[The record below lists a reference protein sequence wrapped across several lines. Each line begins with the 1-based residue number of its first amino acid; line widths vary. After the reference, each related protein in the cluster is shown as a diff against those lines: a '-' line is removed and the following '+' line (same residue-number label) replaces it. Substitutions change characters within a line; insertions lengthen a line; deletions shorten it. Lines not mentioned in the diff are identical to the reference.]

1 MLNDLHYSIR
11 TLLKNP
17 GFTAVAVLT
26 LALGIGANTAIFS
39 LLNALILRE
48 LPVREPHRLVALS
61 TITPKGQPAGL
72 SYLMF
77 EEIRQ
82 QKVFSSLFT
91 WSGEVLYNLEANGK
105 LWLSPVSFV
114 TGDYYRTL
122 GVVPFM
128 GRAILPEDEGLQGRS
143 PNNIA
148 VISFGCWQ
156 RRFGSD
162 PAVVGKVMRVE
173 GKPYTIVGV
182 TPKEFLGLRVGTSE
196 DVTAPLTNL
205 LPIERLRRGRF
216 LSFDVVGRL
225 KEDIALDE
233 ARAQLEA
240 LWPSIQK
247 STVSPDWSS
256 LEQKE
261 FLSYRLRTVSAA
273 TGAGWASFL
282 RQRFTRPLC
291 ILMGLVGLVLLIAC
305 VNLASLLL
313 ARGAARQREM
323 AIRVALGAGGW
334 RLIRQMLTE
343 SLLLSVGGALAGLL
357 LARWAS
363 RFLVNFMW
371 AGLIPLVLDLSS
383 DLRVL
388 GFTATIA
395 VLTGILFG
403 LTPAWR
409 AARAD
414 PGRLLQQYSQRLGGG
429 VGRVGRLLVSVQV
442 ALSLISLVA
451 AGLFVRSLQ
460 NLRSVDPGF
469 RSQGLLIMLLN
480 QKPGGYQNFNRTAYY
495 HELTDRLSRLPGA
508 SSVCLSNGMV
518 GLPTDYYKEPVSATS
533 GAFSL
538 SGSVEAAYNTVSP
551 GFFETLG
558 IPLLKGRDFSW
569 QDDQHVPRVAIIS
582 QNLARQLFPS
592 SDALGQHIR
601 LGTSRENQ
609 DLQIV
614 GVASNISFS
623 PRRNRTAAAVY
634 LAYLQDEYN
643 QPFVQVRTRGEP
655 LAVAAGL
662 RHEIGALGR
671 EYPLFTKTLS
681 QEFDRILLPERLM
694 TMLSGSF
701 GVLALLLVS
710 IGLYGLLSYTV
721 TRQTTEIGIR
731 MALGAQPKN
740 VQWLVLRE
748 TLLLVL
754 IGVAIGLPVALASSR
769 LISSQLFGLKP
780 TDPLTIAMAT
790 LLLLAVAA
798 VAGYLPVRR
807 ASQVDPM
814 VALRYE

>member
-1 MLNDLHYSIR
+1 
-11 TLLKNP
+11 
-17 GFTAVAVLT
+17 
-26 LALGIGANTAIFS
+26 
-39 LLNALILRE
+39 
-48 LPVREPHRLVALS
+48 
-61 TITPKGQPAGL
+61 
-72 SYLMF
+72 
-77 EEIRQ
+77 
-82 QKVFSSLFT
+82 
-91 WSGEVLYNLEANGK
+91 
-105 LWLSPVSFV
+105 
-114 TGDYYRTL
+114 
-122 GVVPFM
+122 
-128 GRAILPEDEGLQGRS
+128 
-143 PNNIA
+143 
-148 VISFGCWQ
+148 
-156 RRFGSD
+156 
-162 PAVVGKVMRVE
+162 
-173 GKPYTIVGV
+173 
-182 TPKEFLGLRVGTSE
+182 
-196 DVTAPLTNL
+196 
-205 LPIERLRRGRF
+205 
-216 LSFDVVGRL
+216 
-225 KEDIALDE
+225 
-233 ARAQLEA
+233 
-240 LWPSIQK
+240 
-247 STVSPDWSS
+247 
-256 LEQKE
+256 
-261 FLSYRLRTVSAA
+261 
-273 TGAGWASFL
+273 
-282 RQRFTRPLC
+282 
-291 ILMGLVGLVLLIAC
+291 
-305 VNLASLLL
+305 
-313 ARGAARQREM
+313 M

-343 SLLLSVGGALAGLL
+343 SLLLSVAGLL
-357 LARWAS
+357 LAAWAS

-371 AGLIPLVLDLSS
+371 AGLVPLALDLSS

-403 LTPAWR
+403 FTPAWR

-414 PGRLLQQYSQRLGGG
+414 PGRLLQQYSQRLGGR

-495 HELTDRLSRLPGA
+495 HELSDRLSRLPGVI
-508 SSVCLSNGMV
+508 SVCLSNGMV

-551 GFFETLG
+551 HFFETLG

-569 QDDQHVPRVAIIS
+569 RDDRHAPRVAIIS

-614 GVASNISFS
+614 GVAGNISFS
-623 PRRNRTAAAVY
+623 PRGNHTAAAVY

-662 RHEIGALGR
+662 RHEIEALGR

-681 QEFDRILLPERLM
+681 QEFDCILLPERLM

-721 TRQTTEIGIR
+721 TRQITEIGIR
-731 MALGAQPKN
+731 MALGAEPKN

-769 LISSQLFGLKP
+769 LISSQLFGLKA

-798 VAGYLPVRR
+798 VAGYLPARR
-807 ASQVDPM
+807 ASRVDPM